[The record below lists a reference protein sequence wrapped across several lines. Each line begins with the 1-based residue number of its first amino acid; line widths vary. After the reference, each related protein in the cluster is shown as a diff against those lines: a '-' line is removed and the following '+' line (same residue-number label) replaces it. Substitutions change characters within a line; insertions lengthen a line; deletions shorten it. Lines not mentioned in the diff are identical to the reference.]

1 MQRSLTAAAVFAA
14 LVACGQMESPVAPT
28 ETVADVAPREGTT
41 NNGGAI
47 YTGRGTAVDATIG
60 ANNSKLCDAGPLPR
74 EGGRIETSSANA
86 SLANLLTASKVY
98 CITTSGF
105 NKGISEGTV
114 WNLDL
119 SIDGNRIVADWV
131 HSMAGARC
139 PPNSP
144 APAHSGSSFVTNLRI
159 NGRSITVVRNVPN
172 QRFELRNGVL
182 IFNGHTSFITPW
194 HAGRT
199 VTGLRILTNGANGR
213 SEILIA
219 RSQTHIDC
227 P

>member
-1 MQRSLTAAAVFAA
+1 MQRSFTVATLIAA
-14 LVACGQMESPVAPT
+14 LVACGQMESPVAPD
-28 ETVADVAPREGTT
+28 EAAGDVARDEVAS
-41 NNGGAI
+41 NGGAI
-47 YTGRGTAVDATIG
+47 YTGRGTAVDATIRG
-60 ANNSKLCDAGPLPR
+60 NNSRLCDAGPLPR

-86 SLANLLTASKVY
+86 SLANVLTTSKVY

-105 NKGISEGTV
+105 NKGISEATV
-114 WNLDL
+114 WNLNL
-119 SIDGNRIVADWV
+119 SIDGNTVVADWV

-144 APAHSGSSFVTNLRI
+144 APAHSGSSFVTNLVV
-159 NGRSITVVRNVPN
+159 NGRTITVVRNVPN

-182 IFNGHTSFITPW
+182 IFNEQTSFITPW

-199 VTGLRILTNGANGR
+199 VTGLRILTNGPNGR
-213 SEILIA
+213 SEILVG